1 MGPVVQMCAGKAVER
16 LGFCRAHLGEGL
28 LLRTDGHGSRLLRGF
43 PAARTPAGLLR
54 RDVETEAAQVGFG
67 PVCAQCGLVVLGVLL
82 FCCGEQLGSFLDL
95 DTAGGGPL
103 HGVHFGVPGGVD
115 LGGGFCRDVVDIHPQ
130 TLPADADTSKQV
142 FGDPHTAG
150 KTAKGNRPE
159 QAICLHGCKRRV
171 LHKSVVLV
179 WHTGLW
185 VPGSGSLRW
194 ALRGWIGMSDEEFTH
209 RSNLSRRRRENAPAG
224 TKKRRDLWVTVEEEA
239 ALVARAEREK
249 VTVPNL
255 LISSALSEH
264 SDSPTERRAIA
275 AELMSLH
282 NLLARSSNNI
292 NQLARQANATSEFP
306 AEAREALKHI
316 RSVAMRIDDAIDG
329 LM

>member
-1 MGPVVQMCAGKAVER
+1 MSE
-16 LGFCRAHLGEGL
+16 EEN
-28 LLRTDGHGSRLLRGF
+28 SR
-43 PAARTPAGLLR
+43 
-54 RDVETEAAQVGFG
+54 
-67 PVCAQCGLVVLGVLL
+67 
-82 FCCGEQLGSFLDL
+82 
-95 DTAGGGPL
+95 
-103 HGVHFGVPGGVD
+103 
-115 LGGGFCRDVVDIHPQ
+115 
-130 TLPADADTSKQV
+130 
-142 FGDPHTAG
+142 
-150 KTAKGNRPE
+150 RP
-159 QAICLHGCKRRV
+159 
-171 LHKSVVLV
+171 
-179 WHTGLW
+179 
-185 VPGSGSLRW
+185 
-194 ALRGWIGMSDEEFTH
+194 
-209 RSNLSRRRRENAPAG
+209 NLSRRRRENTPAG
-224 TKKRRDLWVTVEEEA
+224 SKKRRDVWVTVEEEA

-316 RSVAMRIDDAIDG
+316 RSVAMRIDDAIDR

>member
-1 MGPVVQMCAGKAVER
+1 MSE
-16 LGFCRAHLGEGL
+16 EN
-28 LLRTDGHGSRLLRGF
+28 
-43 PAARTPAGLLR
+43 AARSR
-54 RDVETEAAQVGFG
+54 F
-67 PVCAQCGLVVLGVLL
+67 
-82 FCCGEQLGSFLDL
+82 
-95 DTAGGGPL
+95 
-103 HGVHFGVPGGVD
+103 
-115 LGGGFCRDVVDIHPQ
+115 
-130 TLPADADTSKQV
+130 
-142 FGDPHTAG
+142 
-150 KTAKGNRPE
+150 
-159 QAICLHGCKRRV
+159 
-171 LHKSVVLV
+171 
-179 WHTGLW
+179 
-185 VPGSGSLRW
+185 
-194 ALRGWIGMSDEEFTH
+194 
-209 RSNLSRRRRENAPAG
+209 SRRRRENTPAG
-224 TKKRRDLWVTVEEEA
+224 TKKRRDVWVTVEEEA

-306 AEAREALKHI
+306 VEAREALKHI

>member
-1 MGPVVQMCAGKAVER
+1 
-16 LGFCRAHLGEGL
+16 
-28 LLRTDGHGSRLLRGF
+28 
-43 PAARTPAGLLR
+43 
-54 RDVETEAAQVGFG
+54 
-67 PVCAQCGLVVLGVLL
+67 
-82 FCCGEQLGSFLDL
+82 
-95 DTAGGGPL
+95 
-103 HGVHFGVPGGVD
+103 
-115 LGGGFCRDVVDIHPQ
+115 
-130 TLPADADTSKQV
+130 
-142 FGDPHTAG
+142 
-150 KTAKGNRPE
+150 
-159 QAICLHGCKRRV
+159 
-171 LHKSVVLV
+171 
-179 WHTGLW
+179 
-185 VPGSGSLRW
+185 
-194 ALRGWIGMSDEEFTH
+194 MSDEETTH
-209 RSNLSRRRRENAPAG
+209 RPNLSRRRRENTPAG

-239 ALVARAEREK
+239 ALAARAEREK